1 MRCLF
6 FPCFTLY
13 CAPNEA
19 YKKEDEENY
28 VSFKAGCRRADL
40 AVVRTASHAEQTKN
54 FCTDK
59 GAHNVV
65 ILSQRADETNVNAH
79 NIFINP
85 GTNKENQRY
94 NIYQNAAQH
103 YIFAVGHRDFA
114 HFVPHRHK
122 QSAEH
127 DAKH

>member
-6 FPCFTLY
+6 FPCFALY
-13 CAPNEA
+13 CTPNEA
-19 YKKEDEENY
+19 YKKQDEENY

-40 AVVRTASHAEQTKN
+40 TVVRTARHAEQTED
-54 FCTDK
+54 FRADK
-59 GAHNVV
+59 GARNVV
-65 ILSQRADETNVNAH
+65 ILSQHTDEADVDAH
-79 NIFINP
+79 DIFINP
-85 GTNKENQRY
+85 GTHKENQRY

-103 YIFAVGHRDFA
+103 YIFAVGHCDFA
-114 HFVPHRHK
+114 HFVPHHHK